1 MKQYRKLLAM
11 DGVKLSFEDG
21 ALRALARA
29 ALERKTGARGLRS
42 LLETLMTDVMYE
54 APGNKSLKKAH
65 ITQALVEAQLK
76 KPGTLLQALA
86 KASTP
91 NAS

>member
-1 MKQYRKLLAM
+1 
-11 DGVKLSFEDG
+11 
-21 ALRALARA
+21 
-29 ALERKTGARGLRS
+29 
-42 LLETLMTDVMYE
+42 MYE